1 MKQHEDKPLYNSRI
15 IDTYLKYLKR
25 QYPSVNI
32 RELLEYA
39 GMRSYEVADQNQWF
53 TQEQINRFQK
63 KLKVLTGNRSIAREA
78 GRFAA
83 SPEAI
88 GVMRQYMLGLVNPE
102 KAYEKIGRAMENF
115 TRSCRVESK
124 MLSSN
129 RAEITVTPK
138 KGIQEQ
144 PFQCEN
150 RIGFFEAVTFLF
162 TNRFA
167 NIEHPECIFNGDP
180 RCRYIISWDW
190 SLSSILKTARK
201 WSIGLA
207 LAIPIACIWHPSL
220 HLFILLSTAFV
231 IVGLIL
237 TCFLANIEKN
247 ELQSSLSNL
256 WISNEKLLV
265 QMEINYK
272 NALMVNEIGQVISR
286 QIRIDDVLEQVIR
299 ISVELLG
306 HDRGLLMLCNKDKTH
321 LEFRAGFGYSKE
333 QFILLRNTT
342 FRLDNPTSKGV
353 FVVSFREQKPFLI
366 NDYDEIEGTLS
377 PKSLR
382 FARKMGAQAF
392 ICCPIICDGVSIG
405 ILTVDNIKSEKPLAS
420 SDMSLLMGLAP
431 VIGISL
437 RNAELLES
445 KTETFHAIL
454 AALVASIEARDPLTA
469 GHSEKVTAYAVGI
482 CEEMG
487 IDREYREMIRVAA
500 LLHDYGKIGVPDSIL
515 KKPGRLTKNEYEL
528 VKDHARKTEEILER
542 VPFDG
547 VYQEVPRIAG
557 AHHEKID
564 GSGYPNGLK
573 RDQIPLGAKIIA
585 VADFF
590 EAVTSKRH
598 YRDPMP
604 DGVAISMLKEGRG
617 THFDQDVTDA
627 FLRYYT
633 QYEAVDEVGTGKKDV
648 ISFQTR
654 KALHR

>member
-1 MKQHEDKPLYNSRI
+1 MTETDTKPLYNSRI
-15 IDTYLKYLKR
+15 IDTYLKFLKR

-32 RELLEYA
+32 RELLEFA
-39 GMRSYEVADQNQWF
+39 GMRSYEVADQNHWF

-63 KLKVLTGNRSIAREA
+63 KLRVLTGTMSIAREA
-78 GRFAA
+78 GRSAA
-83 SPEAI
+83 SPEAV
-88 GVMRQYMLGLVNPE
+88 GVMRQYMLGLVNPA
-102 KAYEKIGRAMENF
+102 KAYESISRAMENF
-115 TRSCRVESK
+115 TRSCHVESK
-124 MLSSN
+124 MLASN

-138 KGIQEQ
+138 EGIQEQ

-167 NIEHPECIFNGDP
+167 DIEHPECIFKGDP

-190 SLSSILKTARK
+190 SLSSKLKIARQ
-201 WSIGLA
+201 WSLGLA
-207 LAIPIACIWHPSL
+207 LAIPIACLWHPSL

-231 IVGLIL
+231 MVGLL
-237 TCFLANIEKN
+237 LSCFLANIEKN

-256 WISNEKLLV
+256 WISNEKLLD

-286 QIRIDDVLEQVIR
+286 QTRIDDVLEQVIR

-321 LEFRAGFGYSKE
+321 LEFRAGFGYTKE
-333 QFILLRNTT
+333 QYILLKNTT

-353 FVVSFREQKPFLI
+353 FVVSFKEQKPFLI
-366 NDYDEIEGTLS
+366 NDYDEIEDTLS

-382 FARKMGAQAF
+382 FARKMGARAF
-392 ICCPIICDGVSIG
+392 ICCPIVCDGESIG
-405 ILTVDNIKSEKPLAS
+405 ILTVDNIRSEKPLAN

-454 AALVASIEARDPLTA
+454 AALVASIEARDPMTA
-469 GHSEKVTAYAVGI
+469 GHSEKVTEYAVGI

-500 LLHDYGKIGVPDSIL
+500 LLHDYGKIGIPDSIL
-515 KKPGRLTKNEYEL
+515 KKPGRLSVAEYEL
-528 VKDHARKTEEILER
+528 VKEHARKTEEILER
-542 VPFDG
+542 IHFDG
-547 VYQEVPRIAG
+547 IYREVPRIAG
-557 AHHEKID
+557 SHHEKID

-573 RDQIPLGAKIIA
+573 REQIPLGARIIA

-590 EAVTSKRH
+590 EAVTSRRH
-598 YRDPMP
+598 YREPMSQ
-604 DGVAISMLKEGRG
+604 DVATLMLIEGRG
-617 THFDQDVTDA
+617 THFDQEVADA
-627 FLRYYT
+627 FLRYR
-633 QYEAVDEVGTGKKDV
+633 ESKGMSNASPGGEKV
-648 ISFQTR
+648 ISLQ
-654 KALHR
+654 KH

>member
-1 MKQHEDKPLYNSRI
+1 MQQDTKRPLYNSRI
-15 IDTYLKYLKR
+15 IDTYLKLLKK

-32 RELLEYA
+32 HELLDYA
-39 GMRSYEVADQNQWF
+39 GMHSYEVADQNHWF
-53 TQEQINRFQK
+53 TQEQINRFQR
-63 KLKVLTGNRSIAREA
+63 KLKELTGNRSVAREA

-83 SPEAI
+83 SPEAV
-88 GVMRQYMLGLVNPE
+88 GVMRQYMLGLVKPE
-102 KAYEKIGRAMENF
+102 KAYESIGRAMENF
-115 TRSCRVESK
+115 TRSCHVESK
-124 MLSSN
+124 MLAGN
-129 RAEITVTPK
+129 KVEIVVTPK
-138 KGIQEQ
+138 KGVNEQ

-150 RIGFFEAVTFLF
+150 RIGFFEAVTIAF
-162 TNRFA
+162 TNRFPRV
-167 NIEHPECIFNGDP
+167 EHPKCIFKGDSQ
-180 RCRYIISWDW
+180 CRYVISWDW
-190 SLSSILKTARK
+190 SLSSILKIVRK
-201 WSIGLA
+201 WSLGFIP
-207 LAIPIACIWHPSL
+207 AILIFCLWYPSL
-220 HLFILLSTAFV
+220 HLCGTLVTLFV
-231 IVGLIL
+231 IMELL
-237 TCFLANIEKN
+237 FTCLLGKIEKR

-256 WISNEKLLV
+256 WISNEKLLD

-286 QIRIDDVLEQVIR
+286 QTRIDDVLEQVIR

-321 LEFRAGFGYSKE
+321 LEFRAGFGYTKE
-333 QFILLRNTT
+333 QYILLRNTT

-366 NDYDEIEGTLS
+366 NDYDEIEDTLS

-382 FARKMGAQAF
+382 FARIMGARAF
-392 ICCPIICDGVSIG
+392 ICCPIICDGESIG
-405 ILTVDNIKSEKPLAS
+405 ILTVDNIKSEKPLAN

-469 GHSEKVTAYAVGI
+469 GHSEKVTEYAVGI
-482 CEEMG
+482 CKEMG
-487 IDREYREMIRVAA
+487 INREYREMIRVAA

-528 VKDHARKTEEILER
+528 VKEHARKTEEILER
-542 VPFDG
+542 IHFEG

-573 RDQIPLGAKIIA
+573 EHQIPLGAKIIA

-604 DGVAISMLKEGRG
+604 DDVAISMLKEGRG
-617 THFDQDVTDA
+617 THFDRDVADA

-633 QYEAVDEVGTGKKDV
+633 QCEALEDIGKGKRDV
-648 ISFQTR
+648 ISLQTR
-654 KALHR
+654 KALQR

>member
-1 MKQHEDKPLYNSRI
+1 MTINDKNPLYNSRI
-15 IDTYLKYLKR
+15 VDTYLKFLKR

-32 RELLEYA
+32 RELLEFA
-39 GMRSYEVADQNQWF
+39 GMRSYEVADQGHWF
-53 TQEQINRFQK
+53 TQEQINRFHQK
-63 KLKVLTGNRSIAREA
+63 MEQLTGSKNVAREA
-78 GRFAA
+78 GRYAA
-83 SPEAI
+83 SPETV

-102 KAYEKIGRAMENF
+102 KAYEKIGMAMQNF
-115 TRSCRVESK
+115 TRSCRVTSK
-124 MLSSN
+124 MIAGN

-138 KGIQEQ
+138 EGVHEQ

-150 RIGFFEAVTFLF
+150 RMGFFDAITFLF
-162 TNRFA
+162 TNRLPQVD
-167 NIEHPECIFNGDP
+167 HPECVFRGDP
-180 RCRYIISWDW
+180 RCRYVISWDW

-201 WSIGLA
+201 WSIGFA
-207 LAIPIACIWHPSL
+207 LAIPVACIWHPSL

-247 ELQSSLSNL
+247 ELQSSISNL
-256 WISNEKLLV
+256 WISNEKLLE

-272 NALMVNEIGQVISR
+272 NALMINEIGQVISR
-286 QIRIDDVLEQVIR
+286 QTRIDDVLEQVIR

-306 HDRGLLMLCNKDKTH
+306 YDRGMLMLANHDRTC

-333 QFILLRNTT
+333 QYILLRNTT

-353 FVVSFREQKPFLI
+353 FVVSFREQKPVLI
-366 NDYDEIEGTLS
+366 NDYNEIEDTLS

-382 FARKMGAQAF
+382 FAQKMGAQAF
-392 ICCPIICDGVSIG
+392 ICCPIVCDGESVG
-405 ILTVDNIKSEKPLAS
+405 ILTVDNVKSEKSLVN

-437 RNAELLES
+437 RNAELLEN

-469 GHSEKVTAYAVGI
+469 GHSEKVTEYAVGI

-487 IDREYREMIRVAA
+487 IDREYKEMIRVAA

-515 KKPGRLTKNEYEL
+515 KKPGRLTENEYEL

-542 VPFDG
+542 IRFDG

-557 AHHEKID
+557 AHHERID
-564 GSGYPNGLK
+564 GNGYPRGLK
-573 RDQIPLGAKIIA
+573 GNEIALGARIIA

-598 YRDPMP
+598 YRDPMRIST
-604 DGVAISMLKEGRG
+604 AKSMLKERRG
-617 THFDQDVTDA
+617 THFEARVVDA
-627 FLRYYT
+627 FLRYCDRPDT
-633 QYEAVDEVGTGKKDV
+633 KLKSKKIRTPAFPQSMRS
-648 ISFQTR
+648 ISV
-654 KALHR
+654 